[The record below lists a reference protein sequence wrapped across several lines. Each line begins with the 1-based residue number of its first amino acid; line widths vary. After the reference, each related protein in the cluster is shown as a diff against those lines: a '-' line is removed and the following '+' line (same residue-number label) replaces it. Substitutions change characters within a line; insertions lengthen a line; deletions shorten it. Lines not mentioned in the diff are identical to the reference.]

1 VPADGS
7 QAVELSDVVAGRHPG
22 RTSPQQRIVV
32 SPVGL
37 AMDDITTAKHVLDS
51 AARLGIGTEL
61 RLRTGPPVWE

>member
-1 VPADGS
+1 
-7 QAVELSDVVAGRHPG
+7 VAGRHPG

-37 AMDDITTAKHVLDS
+37 AMDDITTAKHVLDN

-61 RLRTGPPVWE
+61 RLRAGPPVWE